1 MLKKNRNLS
10 IDKNAFILT
19 MTLVYLILG
28 LVLIVGVILFLIWLV
43 SNLMNL
49 IIPISIIVVIA
60 IVTKHFLLKGKKAKI
75 NPMSTMQK
83 VDKTMKNIGSKA
95 GGNK

>member
-10 IDKNAFILT
+10 MDKNAFILT

-28 LVLIVGVILFLIWLV
+28 LVLIVGIILFLVWFI

-60 IVTKHFLLKGKKAKI
+60 LVTKHFLLRGKKVKI
-75 NPMSTMQK
+75 NPMSTAK
-83 VDKTMKNIGSKA
+83 KADNVMKKISSKA
-95 GGNK
+95 GGGK